1 MVNKCF
7 LPLDAFLR
15 CGQPAAL
22 IVDDFPGN
30 AWKYIGKNKI
40 LDFLHGM
47 GRKGNEEEDGVIV
60 RHIPLVYERSWL
72 VHGISLFL
80 QACPFSITHKKTFI
94 SPIVLFSLKAIVLL
108 LEFLSIKFFMSFT
121 DQVVA
126 SDTHLSSLLDIF
138 SAIGPCVCLGNR
150 FEA

>member
-1 MVNKCF
+1 MISQEMLGNILGKIKYLFPF
-7 LPLDAFLR
+7 LPMP
-15 CGQPAAL
+15 C
-22 IVDDFPGN
+22 
-30 AWKYIGKNKI
+30 KKI
-40 LDFLHGM
+40 
-47 GRKGNEEEDGVIV
+47 EEEDGVIM

-80 QACPFSITHKKTFI
+80 KACPFSITQKETFL
-94 SPIVLFSLKAIVLL
+94 SPIVLFSLEAIVLL

-126 SDTHLSSLLDIF
+126 SDSHLSSLIHIF

>member
-1 MVNKCF
+1 MISQEMLGNTLGKIKY
-7 LPLDAFLR
+7 
-15 CGQPAAL
+15 L
-22 IVDDFPGN
+22 I
-30 AWKYIGKNKI
+30 
-40 LDFLHGM
+40 FLHGM
-47 GRKGNEEEDGVIV
+47 GRKGNEEEDGVIM

-80 QACPFSITHKKTFI
+80 KACPFSITHKKTFL
-94 SPIVLFSLKAIVLL
+94 SPIVLFSLEAIVLL

-126 SDTHLSSLLDIF
+126 SDSPLSSLLHIF